1 MQFNIICGIAYFNT
15 ICTQFLWVTIIVM
28 FRHYLFDRV
37 MHHNLHCDTIP
48 NYPGVVFTCGTV
60 LVSRPPPLRFHYWD
74 SVLEQVCWRAERERW
89 TGILG
94 KSFLISTA
102 ESLQEKKNPSKCI
115 KYWQVYYGHSYQ
127 MNTLSPKINRTF
139 VKHTLAISGGI

>member
-102 ESLQEKKNPSKCI
+102 ESLQEKKIHQKASNIVKFIMVIP
-115 KYWQVYYGHSYQ
+115 
-127 MNTLSPKINRTF
+127 LSPKINRKF